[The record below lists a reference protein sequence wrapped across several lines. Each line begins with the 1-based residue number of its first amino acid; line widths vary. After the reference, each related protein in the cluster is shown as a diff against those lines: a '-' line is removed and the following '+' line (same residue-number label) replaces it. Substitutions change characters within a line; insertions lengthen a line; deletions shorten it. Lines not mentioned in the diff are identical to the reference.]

1 MFELMEIED
10 KPNIKVR
17 AFGVGT
23 VGCRLLSNA
32 KFEIDE
38 SIELVYIHAESDFLE
53 SLDSQEN
60 FKIILRNDCNRV
72 NNLSD
77 ANRAIEQK
85 QSELTRLIDEADL
98 IFVVAGLGG
107 ATGSGCSPYIAKLAK
122 QLGTLC
128 VGMFSLP
135 FGFEGRGKKG
145 VALKAYAELV
155 KVTDSLLLIEN
166 DLFLDSFK
174 NNKDGKLQSNLFED
188 SNKYFYSLIAGT
200 SGALFK
206 PSLLKIQYEDVR
218 AVLESMGPCAV
229 GAGVSSGENRAQQAA
244 QSAIINSEK
253 NGADTSTAKGILAV
267 ITCGPD
273 FAIDEFE
280 SVGNAIKAILNEQV
294 TVVMGTIIDLE
305 MSDELEVFITL
316 SGLKELPID
325 SDVNGYEFYA
335 EVVRK
340 IEFAPHQAS
349 AGLSILS
356 YFGEIIKQKHSDV
369 NANFKIEQLSNSVV
383 LTIETVNGHIE
394 KLEKTLDEYGDVII
408 GAKSPSQF
416 LQNELNVQKLELKLE
431 TAALEIRQN
440 ERLLLMY
447 QEQNSDYKLR
457 LDRVEEQLY
466 RLQKSLSDGLSSTN
480 KSMASLIAKQ
490 EQLPNGL
497 IETINEFK
505 HRELP
510 DEVSDLIERKV
521 KELYQNDRSGF
532 LSFSALVKNG
542 VYGVVGNSMY
552 SFLIQLI
559 NTVPK

>member
-1 MFELMEIED
+1 MFELMESED

-32 KFEIDE
+32 KFKIDE

-53 SLDSQEN
+53 SLGSHEH
-60 FKIILRNDCNRV
+60 FKIILRDACNRV

-85 QSELTRLIDEADL
+85 HSELTKLIGEADL

-145 VALKAYAELV
+145 VALKAYAELA

-174 NNKDGKLQSNLFED
+174 NIKDGKLQSNLFED

-206 PSLLKIQYEDVR
+206 PGLLQITYEDVR
-218 AVLESMGPCAV
+218 AVLKSMGPCAV
-229 GAGVSSGENRAQQAA
+229 GAGSSSGENRAQQAA
-244 QSAIINSEK
+244 QNAITNSEK

-273 FAIDEFE
+273 FTIEEFE
-280 SVGNAIKAILNEQV
+280 SVANAIKVILNDQV
-294 TVVMGTIIDLE
+294 TVVMATIIDLE
-305 MSDELEVFITL
+305 MNDELEVFITL

-325 SDVNGYEFYA
+325 FDVNGYEFYA
-335 EVVRK
+335 EVVRS

-394 KLEKTLDEYGDVII
+394 KLEKTLDEYGEVII
-408 GAKSPSQF
+408 GTKSPSQF
-416 LQNELNVQKLELKLE
+416 LQNELNAQKLELKLE
-431 TAALEIRQN
+431 TAALEIRHN

-457 LDRVEEQLY
+457 LDRVEEQLFS
-466 RLQKSLSDGLSSTN
+466 LQKSLSDGLSSTN
-480 KSMASLIAKQ
+480 KSMASLISKQ

-505 HRELP
+505 NREIP
-510 DEVSDLIERKV
+510 DEVSELIKSKV
-521 KELYQNDRSGF
+521 EELYQNDRKGF
-532 LSFSALVKNG
+532 LSFSDLVKNG